1 MTGLTGGCEAS
12 GQRQRLWRDTPGLEP
27 ASCTHQDLGCAKQV
41 LPGSGSLSPDHNL
54 NTWPPG
60 LLGNYRYSRAV
71 KPVCAVS
78 MPHPRAAPG
87 LHCNPARHLVCS
99 DASTCFSLL
108 LQSRA
113 LSGASEARSAG
124 KGVTER
130 PQAVQPLVQEAHGQA
145 PPACVPQ
152 RDHLKVPGE
161 SGLPVQ
167 ATTWEE
173 HPGRP
178 LLLSCLT
185 PSSFTPTAFDQ
196 LPDWPTQ
203 LRATQV
209 PVRGSVFRRQELP
222 RPAQHKDRTTDSNMG
237 SVGSWDLI
245 PKTDGGSR

>member
-124 KGVTER
+124 KGVIER

-145 PPACVPQ
+145 PPSLRPSEGPPQ
-152 RDHLKVPGE
+152 GSRGV
-161 SGLPVQ
+161 
-167 ATTWEE
+167 
-173 HPGRP
+173 RP
-178 LLLSCLT
+178 
-185 PSSFTPTAFDQ
+185 
-196 LPDWPTQ
+196 
-203 LRATQV
+203 
-209 PVRGSVFRRQELP
+209 P
-222 RPAQHKDRTTDSNMG
+222 RPSNYLG
-237 SVGSWDLI
+237 RAPRQASPPILFNSFLLH
-245 PKTDGGSR
+245 SHCL